1 MTQEVF
7 LLSYTKYGDHDAVLH
22 CFCRENGFESF
33 FAKGIYAPRN
43 KKKAFLFP
51 LNELLLY
58 TSDKKKNIQNVLKIE
73 QKNTESFSSD
83 VRKSSILFFISDL
96 LNQVLRNEN
105 QNVGIYSEIS
115 VFLSQ
120 LQIDNFQSHLIFIFR
135 LLKQQGLQP
144 LFSDKTYL
152 NPETGNFEDLEVH
165 HFFNKTISDIWK
177 DLITTQDPY
186 SIKLSRMEKQNFL
199 DSVLIYFHYHFT
211 DFREPRS
218 LEIIK
223 EIF

>member
-22 CFCRENGFESF
+22 CFCREKGFESF
-33 FAKGIYAPRN
+33 FAKGIYAPKN

-51 LNELLLY
+51 LNELLVY
-58 TSDKKKNIQNVLKIE
+58 TSDKKKYIQNVIKLE
-73 QKNTESFSSD
+73 QKNSKLFTSD
-83 VRKSSILFFISDL
+83 IRKNAILFFISDL

-105 QNVGIYSEIS
+105 QNQNIYSEIS
-115 VFLSQ
+115 LFLSQ
-120 LQIDNFQSHLIFIFR
+120 LQMDNFQSHLIFIFR

-152 NPETGNFEDLEVH
+152 NPESGNFEDIESH
-165 HFFNKTISDIWK
+165 HFFNRDISAIWK
-177 DLITTQDPY
+177 ELIVSQNPY
-186 SIKLSRMEKQNFL
+186 DIKLSRLGKQNFL
-199 DSVLIYFHYHFT
+199 DSVLVYFHYHFT
-211 DFREPRS
+211 DFREPKS

>member
-33 FAKGIYAPRN
+33 FAKGIYAPKN

-58 TSDKKKNIQNVLKIE
+58 TSDKKKSIQNVQKIE
-73 QKNTESFSSD
+73 QKNVDFFSSD
-83 VRKSSILFFISDL
+83 IRKNSILFFISDL

-115 VFLSQ
+115 IFLSQ

-144 LFSDKTYL
+144 LFSDKIFL
-152 NPETGNFEDLEVH
+152 NPETGNFEDVESH
-165 HFFNKTISDIWK
+165 HFFDKDISAIWK
-177 DLITTQDPY
+177 ELLVSQNPY
-186 SIKLSRMEKQNFL
+186 DIKLSRFGKQNFL
-199 DSVLIYFHYHFT
+199 DSILVYYHYHFT
-211 DFREPRS
+211 DFREPKS

>member
-22 CFCRENGFESF
+22 CFCREKGFESF
-33 FAKGIYAPRN
+33 FAKGIYAPKN

-51 LNELLLY
+51 LNELLVY
-58 TSDKKKNIQNVLKIE
+58 TSDKKKNIQNIIKLE
-73 QKNTESFSSD
+73 QKNSKLFTSD
-83 VRKSSILFFISDL
+83 IRKNAILFFISDL

-105 QNVGIYSEIS
+105 QNQNIYSEIS
-115 VFLSQ
+115 LFLSQ
-120 LQIDNFQSHLIFIFR
+120 LQMNNFQSHLIFIFR

-144 LFSDKTYL
+144 LFSHKTYL
-152 NPETGNFEDLEVH
+152 NPESGNFEDIKSH
-165 HFFNKTISDIWK
+165 HFFNRDISAIWK
-177 DLITTQDPY
+177 KLIVSQNPY
-186 SIKLSRMEKQNFL
+186 DIRLSRLGKQNFL
-199 DSVLIYFHYHFT
+199 DSVLVYFHYHFT
-211 DFREPRS
+211 DFREPKS

>member
-152 NPETGNFEDLEVH
+152 NPETGNFEDVEVH

-199 DSVLIYFHYHFT
+199 DSVLIYLHYHFT

>member
-33 FAKGIYAPRN
+33 FAKGIYAPKN

-58 TSDKKKNIQNVLKIE
+58 TSDKKKSIQNVQKIE
-73 QKNTESFSSD
+73 QKNVDFFSSD
-83 VRKSSILFFISDL
+83 IRKNSILFFISDL

-115 VFLSQ
+115 IFLSQ

-135 LLKQQGLQP
+135 LLRQQGLQP

-152 NPETGNFEDLEVH
+152 NPETGNFEDIEMH
-165 HFFNKTISDIWK
+165 HFFDKSISDIWK
-177 DLITTQDPY
+177 DLITSQDPY
-186 SIKLSRMEKQNFL
+186 NIKFSRTEKQNFL
-199 DSVLIYFHYHFT
+199 DSILVYFHYHFT

>member
-115 VFLSQ
+115 IFLSQ

-152 NPETGNFEDLEVH
+152 NPETGNFEDVEVH

-199 DSVLIYFHYHFT
+199 DSILIYFHYHFT

-218 LEIIK
+218 LDIIK

>member
-22 CFCRENGFESF
+22 CFCKENGFESF
-33 FAKGIYAPRN
+33 FAKGIYAPKN

-73 QKNTESFSSD
+73 QKNTDLFTSD
-83 VRKSSILFFISDL
+83 IRKNSILFFISDL

-105 QNVGIYSEIS
+105 RNADIYSEIS
-115 VFLSQ
+115 IFLSQ
-120 LQIDNFQSHLIFIFR
+120 LQMDNFQSHLIFIFR

-152 NPETGNFEDLEVH
+152 NPESGNFEEIEMH
-165 HFFNKTISDIWK
+165 HFFDKDISAIWK
-177 DLITTQDPY
+177 ELIISQNPY
-186 SIKLSRMEKQNFL
+186 DIKLSRFGKQNFL
-199 DSVLIYFHYHFT
+199 DSILVYFHYHFT

>member
-33 FAKGIYAPRN
+33 FAKGIYAPKN

-58 TSDKKKNIQNVLKIE
+58 TSDKKKSIQNVQKIE
-73 QKNTESFSSD
+73 QKNVDFFSSD
-83 VRKSSILFFISDL
+83 IRKNSILFFVSDL

-115 VFLSQ
+115 IFLSQ

-152 NPETGNFEDLEVH
+152 NPETGNFEDIEMH
-165 HFFNKTISDIWK
+165 HFFDKTISDIWK
-177 DLITTQDPY
+177 DLITSQDPY
-186 SIKLSRMEKQNFL
+186 SIKLSRSEKQNFL
-199 DSVLIYFHYHFT
+199 DSILVYFHYHFT

>member
-33 FAKGIYAPRN
+33 FAKGIYAPKN

-58 TSDKKKNIQNVLKIE
+58 TSDKKKSIQNVQKIE
-73 QKNTESFSSD
+73 QKNVDFFSSD
-83 VRKSSILFFISDL
+83 IRKNSILFFISDL

-115 VFLSQ
+115 IFLSQ

-144 LFSDKTYL
+144 LFSDKIFL
-152 NPETGNFEDLEVH
+152 NPEIGNFEDVESH
-165 HFFNKTISDIWK
+165 HFFDKDISAIWK
-177 DLITTQDPY
+177 ELIVSQNPY
-186 SIKLSRMEKQNFL
+186 DIKLSRFGKQNFL
-199 DSVLIYFHYHFT
+199 DSILVYYHYHFT
-211 DFREPRS
+211 DFREPKS

>member
-22 CFCRENGFESF
+22 CFCREKGFESF
-33 FAKGIYAPRN
+33 FAKGIYAPKN

-51 LNELLLY
+51 LNELLVY
-58 TSDKKKNIQNVLKIE
+58 TSDKKKNIQNVIKLE
-73 QKNTESFSSD
+73 QKNSKLFTSD
-83 VRKSSILFFISDL
+83 IRKNAILFFISDL

-105 QNVGIYSEIS
+105 QNQNIYSEIS
-115 VFLSQ
+115 LFLSQ
-120 LQIDNFQSHLIFIFR
+120 LQMDNFQSHLIFIFR

-144 LFSDKTYL
+144 LFSDKTFL
-152 NPETGNFEDLEVH
+152 NPESGNFEDAEMH
-165 HFFNKTISDIWK
+165 HFFDETISGIWK
-177 DLITTQDPY
+177 NLITSQDPY
-186 SIKLSRMEKQNFL
+186 RIKLSRTEKQNFL
-199 DSVLIYFHYHFT
+199 DSVLVYFHYHFT
-211 DFREPRS
+211 DFREPKS

>member
-22 CFCRENGFESF
+22 CFCKENGYESF
-33 FAKGIYAPRN
+33 FIKGIYIPKN

-51 LNELLLY
+51 LNELLIY
-58 TSDKKKNIQNVLKIE
+58 TSGKRKHIQNVLKIE
-73 QKNTESFSSD
+73 QKNTHLFSSD
-83 VRKSSILFFISDL
+83 IRKNSILFFISDF

-105 QNVGIYSEIS
+105 QNANIYSEIS
-115 VFLSQ
+115 VFLNQ
-120 LQIDNFQSHLIFIFR
+120 LQMDNFQSHLIFIFR

-144 LFSDKTYL
+144 LFSDKTFL
-152 NPETGNFEDLEVH
+152 NPESGNFEDTAMH
-165 HFFNKTISDIWK
+165 HFFDKSISDIWK
-177 DLITTQDPY
+177 NLIHSPDPY
-186 SIKLSRMEKQNFL
+186 STKLTRTQKQNFL
-199 DSVLIYFHYHFT
+199 NSLLVYYHCHFT

-223 EIF
+223 QIF

>member
-33 FAKGIYAPRN
+33 FAKGIYAPKN

-58 TSDKKKNIQNVLKIE
+58 TSDKKKNIQNVQKIE
-73 QKNTESFSSD
+73 QKNVDLFSSD
-83 VRKSSILFFISDL
+83 IRKNSILFFISDL

-105 QNVGIYSEIS
+105 QNAGIYSEIS
-115 VFLSQ
+115 IFLSQ

-144 LFSDKTYL
+144 LFSDKAFL
-152 NPETGNFEDLEVH
+152 NPETGNFEEREVH
-165 HFFNKTISDIWK
+165 HFFSKEVSAIWK
-177 DLITTQDPY
+177 DLITSLDPY
-186 SIKLSRMEKQNFL
+186 SIKLSRNEKQDFL
-199 DSVLIYFHYHFT
+199 DSILIYFHYHFT

>member
-33 FAKGIYAPRN
+33 FAKGIYSAKN

-58 TSDKKKNIQNVLKIE
+58 TSDKKKSIQNVLKIE
-73 QKNTESFSSD
+73 QKNGDLFSSD
-83 VRKSSILFFISDL
+83 VRKNSILFFISDL

-105 QNVGIYSEIS
+105 QNTAIYSEIS
-115 VFLSQ
+115 IFLGQ
-120 LQIDNFQSHLIFIFR
+120 LQMDNFQSHLIFIFR

-144 LFSDKTYL
+144 LFSDKTFL
-152 NPETGNFEDLEVH
+152 NPETGNFEEIEIH
-165 HFFNKTISDIWK
+165 HFFDKNISDIWK
-177 DLITTQDPY
+177 TLITSPDPY
-186 SIKLSRMEKQNFL
+186 SLKLNRAEKQNFL
-199 DSVLIYFHYHFT
+199 DSILVYFHYHFT

>member
-105 QNVGIYSEIS
+105 QNLGIYSEIS
-115 VFLSQ
+115 IFLSQ

-152 NPETGNFEDLEVH
+152 NPETGNFEDVEVH

>member
-33 FAKGIYAPRN
+33 FAKGIYAPKN

-58 TSDKKKNIQNVLKIE
+58 TSDKKKSIQNVQKIE
-73 QKNTESFSSD
+73 QKNVDFLSSD
-83 VRKSSILFFISDL
+83 IRKNSILFFISDL

-115 VFLSQ
+115 IFLSQ

-152 NPETGNFEDLEVH
+152 NPETGNFEDIEIH
-165 HFFNKTISDIWK
+165 HFFDKTISDIWK
-177 DLITTQDPY
+177 DLITSPDPY
-186 SIKLSRMEKQNFL
+186 SIKLSRTEKQNFL
-199 DSVLIYFHYHFT
+199 DSILVYFHYHFT

>member
-33 FAKGIYAPRN
+33 FAKGIYAPKN

-58 TSDKKKNIQNVLKIE
+58 TSDKKKNIQNVQKIE
-73 QKNTESFSSD
+73 QKNIDLFSSD
-83 VRKSSILFFISDL
+83 IRKNTILFFISDL

-115 VFLSQ
+115 IFLSQ

-144 LFSDKTYL
+144 LFSDKIFL
-152 NPETGNFEDLEVH
+152 NPETGNFEDVEMH

-177 DLITTQDPY
+177 NLITSQDPY
-186 SIKLSRMEKQNFL
+186 SIKLNRTEKQNFL
-199 DSVLIYFHYHFT
+199 DSILVYFHYHFT
-211 DFREPRS
+211 DFREPKS

>member
-7 LLSYTKYGDHDAVLH
+7 LLSYTKYGDNDAVLH

-33 FAKGIYAPRN
+33 FAKGIYAPKN

-58 TSDKKKNIQNVLKIE
+58 TSDKKKNIQNVMKIE
-73 QKNTESFSSD
+73 QKSTELFTSD
-83 VRKSSILFFISDL
+83 IRKNSILFFISDL

-105 QNVGIYSEIS
+105 QNRNIYSEIS
-115 VFLSQ
+115 LFLSQ
-120 LQIDNFQSHLIFIFR
+120 LQMDNFQSHLIFIFR

-144 LFSDKTYL
+144 LFSNKTYL
-152 NPETGNFEDLEVH
+152 NPESGNFEDIESH
-165 HFFNKTISDIWK
+165 HFFNKDISAIWK
-177 DLITTQDPY
+177 ELIVSQNPY
-186 SIKLSRMEKQNFL
+186 EIKLSRFGKQNFL
-199 DSVLIYFHYHFT
+199 DSILVYFHYHFT
-211 DFREPRS
+211 DFREPKS

>member
-33 FAKGIYAPRN
+33 FAKGIYAPKN

-51 LNELLLY
+51 LNELLVY
-58 TSDKKKNIQNVLKIE
+58 TSDKKKNIQNIIKLE
-73 QKNTESFSSD
+73 QKNSKLFTSD
-83 VRKSSILFFISDL
+83 IRKNAILFFISDL

-105 QNVGIYSEIS
+105 QNQNIYSEIS
-115 VFLSQ
+115 LFLSQ
-120 LQIDNFQSHLIFIFR
+120 LQMDNFQSHLIFIFR

-152 NPETGNFEDLEVH
+152 NPESGNFEDIEL
-165 HFFNKTISDIWK
+165 S
-177 DLITTQDPY
+177 LIH
-186 SIKLSRMEKQNFL
+186 I
-199 DSVLIYFHYHFT
+199 
-211 DFREPRS
+211 
-218 LEIIK
+218 
-223 EIF
+223 

>member
-33 FAKGIYAPRN
+33 FAKGIYAPKN

-58 TSDKKKNIQNVLKIE
+58 TSDKKKSIQNVQKIE
-73 QKNTESFSSD
+73 QKNIDLFSSD
-83 VRKSSILFFISDL
+83 IRKNSILFFISDL

-115 VFLSQ
+115 IFLSQ
-120 LQIDNFQSHLIFIFR
+120 LQIDNFQSHLIFVFR

-144 LFSDKTYL
+144 LFSDKTFL
-152 NPETGNFEDLEVH
+152 NPETGNFEDIEMH
-165 HFFNKTISDIWK
+165 HFFDKTISDIWK
-177 DLITTQDPY
+177 DLITSQDPY
-186 SIKLSRMEKQNFL
+186 SIKLSRTEKQNFL
-199 DSVLIYFHYHFT
+199 DSILVYFHYHFT

>member
-33 FAKGIYAPRN
+33 FAKGIYAPKN

-58 TSDKKKNIQNVLKIE
+58 TSDKKKNIKNVLKME
-73 QKNTESFSSD
+73 QKNTELFSSD
-83 VRKSSILFFISDL
+83 IRKNSILFFISDL

-115 VFLSQ
+115 IFLSQ

-144 LFSDKTYL
+144 LFSDKIFL
-152 NPETGNFEDLEVH
+152 NPETGNFEDIEMH
-165 HFFNKTISDIWK
+165 HFFDKTISDIWK
-177 DLITTQDPY
+177 NLITTQDPY
-186 SIKLSRMEKQNFL
+186 SIKLNRTEKQNFL
-199 DSVLIYFHYHFT
+199 DSILVYFHYHFT

>member
-33 FAKGIYAPRN
+33 FAKGIYAPKN

-58 TSDKKKNIQNVLKIE
+58 TSDKKKSIQNVQKIE
-73 QKNTESFSSD
+73 QKNIDFFSSD
-83 VRKSSILFFISDL
+83 IRKNSILFFISDL

-115 VFLSQ
+115 IFLSQ
-120 LQIDNFQSHLIFIFR
+120 LQIDNFQSHLVFIFR

-144 LFSDKTYL
+144 LFSDKTFL
-152 NPETGNFEDLEVH
+152 NPETGNFEDIEMH
-165 HFFNKTISDIWK
+165 HFFDKTISDIWK
-177 DLITTQDPY
+177 DLITSQDPY
-186 SIKLSRMEKQNFL
+186 SIKLSRTEKQNFL
-199 DSVLIYFHYHFT
+199 DSILVYFHYHFT

>member
-22 CFCRENGFESF
+22 CFCKENGFESF
-33 FAKGIYAPRN
+33 FAKGIYAPKN

-73 QKNTESFSSD
+73 QKNQELFNTD
-83 VRKSSILFFISDL
+83 IRKHSILFFISDL

-115 VFLSQ
+115 IFLSQ
-120 LQIDNFQSHLIFIFR
+120 LQMDNFQSHLIFIFR

-144 LFSDKTYL
+144 LFSDKTFL
-152 NPETGNFEDLEVH
+152 NPETGNFEDVEMH
-165 HFFNKTISDIWK
+165 HFFDKTISNIWK
-177 DLITTQDPY
+177 DLITSQDPY
-186 SIKLSRMEKQNFL
+186 SIRLSRAEKQNFL
-199 DSVLIYFHYHFT
+199 DSVLVYFHYHFT

>member
-22 CFCRENGFESF
+22 CFCKENGFESF
-33 FAKGIYAPRN
+33 FAKGIYAPKN

-58 TSDKKKNIQNVLKIE
+58 ISDKKKTIQNVLKIE
-73 QKNTESFSSD
+73 QKNTELFTSD
-83 VRKSSILFFISDL
+83 IRKNAILFFISDL

-105 QNVGIYSEIS
+105 RNADIYSEIS
-115 VFLSQ
+115 IFLSQ
-120 LQIDNFQSHLIFIFR
+120 LQMDNFQSHLIFIFR

-144 LFSDKTYL
+144 LFSDKNYL
-152 NPETGNFEDLEVH
+152 NPESGNFEDIESH
-165 HFFNKTISDIWK
+165 HFFDKDISAIWK
-177 DLITTQDPY
+177 ELIISQNPY
-186 SIKLSRMEKQNFL
+186 EIKLSRFEKQNFL
-199 DSVLIYFHYHFT
+199 DSILVYFHYHFT
-211 DFREPRS
+211 DFREPKS

>member
-22 CFCRENGFESF
+22 CFCREKGFESF
-33 FAKGIYAPRN
+33 FAKGIYAPKN

-58 TSDKKKNIQNVLKIE
+58 TSDKKKNIQNVQKIE
-73 QKNTESFSSD
+73 QKNVDFFSSD
-83 VRKSSILFFISDL
+83 IRKNSILFFVSDL

-115 VFLSQ
+115 IFLSQ

-152 NPETGNFEDLEVH
+152 NPETGNFEDIEMH
-165 HFFNKTISDIWK
+165 HFFDKTISDIWK
-177 DLITTQDPY
+177 DLITSQDPY
-186 SIKLSRMEKQNFL
+186 SIRLSRAEKQNFL
-199 DSVLIYFHYHFT
+199 DSILVYFHYHFT

>member
-1 MTQEVF
+1 MIQQAF

-33 FAKGIYAPRN
+33 FAKGIYAPKN

-58 TSDKKKNIQNVLKIE
+58 TSDKKKSIQNVQKIE
-73 QKNTESFSSD
+73 QKNVDFFSSD
-83 VRKSSILFFISDL
+83 IRKNSILFFISDL

-115 VFLSQ
+115 IFLSQ

-144 LFSDKTYL
+144 LFSDKIFL
-152 NPETGNFEDLEVH
+152 NPETGNFEDVESH
-165 HFFNKTISDIWK
+165 HFFDKDISAIWK
-177 DLITTQDPY
+177 ELIVSQNPY
-186 SIKLSRMEKQNFL
+186 DIKLSRFGKQNFL
-199 DSVLIYFHYHFT
+199 DSILVYYHYHFT
-211 DFREPRS
+211 DFREPKS

>member
-73 QKNTESFSSD
+73 QKNIESFSSD

>member
-33 FAKGIYAPRN
+33 FAKGIYAPKN

-58 TSDKKKNIQNVLKIE
+58 TSDKKKSFQNVLKIE
-73 QKNTESFSSD
+73 QKNIELFSSD
-83 VRKSSILFFISDL
+83 IRKNSILFFISDL

-115 VFLSQ
+115 VFLNQ
-120 LQIDNFQSHLIFIFR
+120 LQMDNFQSHLIFIFR

-144 LFSDKTYL
+144 LFSDKTFL
-152 NPETGNFEDLEVH
+152 NPESGNFEDAEMH
-165 HFFNKTISDIWK
+165 HFFDETISGIWK
-177 DLITTQDPY
+177 NLITSQDPY
-186 SIKLSRMEKQNFL
+186 SIKLSRTEKQNFL
-199 DSVLIYFHYHFT
+199 DSVLVYFHYHFT

>member
-33 FAKGIYAPRN
+33 FAKGIYAPKN

-51 LNELLLY
+51 LNELLVY
-58 TSDKKKNIQNVLKIE
+58 TSDKKKNIPNVIKLE
-73 QKNTESFSSD
+73 QKNSKLFTSD
-83 VRKSSILFFISDL
+83 IRKNAILFFISDL

-105 QNVGIYSEIS
+105 QNQNIYSEIS
-115 VFLSQ
+115 LFLSQ
-120 LQIDNFQSHLIFIFR
+120 LQMDNFQSHLIFIFR

-152 NPETGNFEDLEVH
+152 NPESGNFEDIESH
-165 HFFNKTISDIWK
+165 HFFNRDISAIWK
-177 DLITTQDPY
+177 ELIVSQNSYD
-186 SIKLSRMEKQNFL
+186 IRLSRLGKQNFL
-199 DSVLIYFHYHFT
+199 DSVLVYFHYHFT
-211 DFREPRS
+211 DFREPKS

>member
-33 FAKGIYAPRN
+33 FAKGIYAPKN

-51 LNELLLY
+51 LNELLVY
-58 TSDKKKNIQNVLKIE
+58 TSDKKKNIQNVIKLE
-73 QKNTESFSSD
+73 QKNSELFTSD
-83 VRKSSILFFISDL
+83 IRKNAILFFISDL

-105 QNVGIYSEIS
+105 QNQNIYSEIS
-115 VFLSQ
+115 LFLSQ
-120 LQIDNFQSHLIFIFR
+120 LQVGNFQSHLIFIFR

-144 LFSDKTYL
+144 LFSDKTHL
-152 NPETGNFEDLEVH
+152 NPESGNFEDIESH
-165 HFFNKTISDIWK
+165 HFFNRDISAIWK
-177 DLITTQDPY
+177 ELIVSQNPY
-186 SIKLSRMEKQNFL
+186 DIKLSRLGKQNFL
-199 DSVLIYFHYHFT
+199 DSVLVYFHYHFT
-211 DFREPRS
+211 DFREPKS

>member
-22 CFCRENGFESF
+22 CFCKENGFESF
-33 FAKGIYAPRN
+33 FAKGIYAPKN

-51 LNELLLY
+51 LNELILY
-58 TSDKKKNIQNVLKIE
+58 TSDKRKNIQNITKIE
-73 QKNTESFSSD
+73 QKNSELFSAD
-83 VRKSSILFFISDL
+83 IRKNSILFFISDL

-105 QNVGIYSEIS
+105 QNADIYSEIS
-115 VFLSQ
+115 VFLNQ
-120 LQIDNFQSHLIFIFR
+120 LQMDNFQSHLIFIFR

-152 NPETGNFEDLEVH
+152 NPESGNFEERETH
-165 HFFNKTISDIWK
+165 HFFDRDISSIWK
-177 DLITTQDPY
+177 ELIISQNPY
-186 SIKLSRMEKQNFL
+186 DIKLSRIGKQNFL
-199 DSVLIYFHYHFT
+199 DSILVYFYYHFT
-211 DFREPRS
+211 DFREPKS

>member
-1 MTQEVF
+1 MT
-7 LLSYTKYGDHDAVLH
+7 
-22 CFCRENGFESF
+22 
-33 FAKGIYAPRN
+33 KGIYAPKN

-58 TSDKKKNIQNVLKIE
+58 TSDKKKSIQNVQKIE
-73 QKNTESFSSD
+73 QKNIDLFSSD
-83 VRKSSILFFISDL
+83 IRKNSILFFISDL

-115 VFLSQ
+115 IFLSQ

-144 LFSDKTYL
+144 LFSDKTFL
-152 NPETGNFEDLEVH
+152 NPETGNFEDIEMH
-165 HFFNKTISDIWK
+165 HFFDKTISDIWK
-177 DLITTQDPY
+177 DLITSQDPY
-186 SIKLSRMEKQNFL
+186 SIKLSRAEKQNFL
-199 DSVLIYFHYHFT
+199 DSILVYFHYHFT

>member
-22 CFCRENGFESF
+22 CFCRDNGFESF
-33 FAKGIYAPRN
+33 FAKGIYAPKN

-58 TSDKKKNIQNVLKIE
+58 TSDKKKNIQNIQKIE
-73 QKNTESFSSD
+73 QKNIELFSSD
-83 VRKSSILFFISDL
+83 IRKSSILFFISDL

-115 VFLSQ
+115 IFLSQ

-144 LFSDKTYL
+144 LFSDKIFL
-152 NPETGNFEDLEVH
+152 NPETGNFEDREVH
-165 HFFNKTISDIWK
+165 HFFSMEVSAIWK
-177 DLITTQDPY
+177 NLITSQDPY
-186 SIKLSRMEKQNFL
+186 SIKLSRFEKQDFL
-199 DSVLIYFHYHFT
+199 DSILVYFHYHFT

>member
-33 FAKGIYAPRN
+33 FAKGIYAPKN

-51 LNELLLY
+51 LNELLLF
-58 TSDKKKNIQNVLKIE
+58 TSDKKKSIQNVQKIE
-73 QKNTESFSSD
+73 QKNVDFFSSD
-83 VRKSSILFFISDL
+83 IRKNSILFFVSDL

-115 VFLSQ
+115 IFLSQ

-152 NPETGNFEDLEVH
+152 NPETGNFEDIEMH
-165 HFFNKTISDIWK
+165 HFFDKTISDIWK
-177 DLITTQDPY
+177 DLITSQDPY
-186 SIKLSRMEKQNFL
+186 SIKLSRTEKQNFL
-199 DSVLIYFHYHFT
+199 DSILVYFHYHFT

>member
-33 FAKGIYAPRN
+33 FAKGIYAPKN

-58 TSDKKKNIQNVLKIE
+58 TSDKKKSIRNVMKIE
-73 QKNTESFSSD
+73 QKSTELFTSD
-83 VRKSSILFFISDL
+83 IRKNSILFFISDL

-105 QNVGIYSEIS
+105 QNRNIYSEIS
-115 VFLSQ
+115 LFLSQ
-120 LQIDNFQSHLIFIFR
+120 LQMDNFQSHLIFIFR

-144 LFSDKTYL
+144 LFSDNDFL
-152 NPETGNFEDLEVH
+152 NTESGNFEKIESH
-165 HFFNKTISDIWK
+165 HFFDKDISAIWK
-177 DLITTQDPY
+177 ELIVSQNPY
-186 SIKLSRMEKQNFL
+186 DIKLSRYGKQNFL
-199 DSVLIYFHYHFT
+199 DSVLVYFHYHFT
-211 DFREPRS
+211 DFREPKS